1 MDLVADASVI
11 VKWFLHEEGRDQA
24 LRLRDDFVAQDVQ
37 LHVPEILPFEILNAL
52 RYSGHFD
59 EPACLQA
66 QVVLDGY
73 GFRRH
78 SLVGEL
84 ARRTVH
90 LAYARGL
97 TIYDASYAALAR
109 LLGFRVITA
118 DETLASVAGR
128 VAISLDDYAPLGP

>member
-1 MDLVADASVI
+1 MDLVADASVV

-24 LRLRDDFVAQDVQ
+24 LRLRDDFVAQELQ
-37 LHVPEILPFEILNAL
+37 LHVPEVLPFEVLNAL
-52 RYSGHFD
+52 RSAGHFD

-90 LAYARGL
+90 LAYVRGL
-97 TIYDASYAALAR
+97 TVYDASYAALAK

-118 DETLASVAGR
+118 DESLARAAGSA
-128 VAISLDDYAPLGP
+128 AIPLDEYAPLGP

>member
-11 VKWFLHEEGRDQA
+11 VKWFLHEKGREQA
-24 LRLRDDFVAQDVQ
+24 LQLRDDFVAQDVQ
-37 LHVPEILPFEILNAL
+37 LHVPEVLPFEVLNAL
-52 RYSGHFD
+52 RFSSHFN
-59 EPACLQA
+59 EEACLQA

-90 LAYARGL
+90 LSYSRGL
-97 TIYDASYAALAR
+97 SIYDASYVALAK
-109 LLGFRVITA
+109 LLGFKVITA
-118 DETLASVAGR
+118 DNALAQAAGR
-128 VAISLDDYAPLGP
+128 DATKVDDYVPLGP